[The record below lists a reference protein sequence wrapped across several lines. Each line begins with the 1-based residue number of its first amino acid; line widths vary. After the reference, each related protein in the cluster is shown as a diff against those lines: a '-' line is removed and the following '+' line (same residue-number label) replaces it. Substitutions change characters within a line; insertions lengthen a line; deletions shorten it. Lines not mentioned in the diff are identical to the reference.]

1 MSANHVP
8 GVSSVPEESSLKI
21 AFCLFAYRP
30 FGGLQRD
37 FYRIAQICARRG
49 HSIDVYTMEWQ
60 GEIPGNLDV
69 HVLPVRSM
77 RNHERSREFSRLVAR
92 ELQGKSYNIVIGF
105 NRISG
110 IDVYYAADPCYIAK
124 IRELHGPLY
133 RMTGRYRHFSAVEND
148 LFGPGSET
156 RILLLSEQE
165 ISKYV
170 HYYNTPLE
178 RFTVLPPGI
187 SPQRR
192 APPDAG
198 QIRADFRKE
207 HAIGDRDRLVLMVG
221 SGFRT
226 KGLDR
231 AIQSIAALPGELRQ
245 RCTLM
250 VVGEDNE
257 RPFRKMAKRLG
268 VAGRVRFMQGQEDVR
283 SFMLGADL
291 LIHPAYSEN
300 TGTVLLEAII
310 AGLPVLATDV
320 CGYAFHIERARAGRV
335 LVSPFK
341 QAVLNRELR
350 EMLDTEERAQWSKN
364 GIRYGQEEDLYNMPE
379 VVADYL
385 EHYAGERQ

>member
-1 MSANHVP
+1 
-8 GVSSVPEESSLKI
+8 
-21 AFCLFAYRP
+21 
-30 FGGLQRD
+30 
-37 FYRIAQICARRG
+37 
-49 HSIDVYTMEWQ
+49 
-60 GEIPGNLDV
+60 
-69 HVLPVRSM
+69 M
-77 RNHERSREFSRLVAR
+77 RNHERSREFSQRVAS
-92 ELQGKSYNIVIGF
+92 ELQGRSYDIVVGF

-124 IRELHGPLY
+124 INELHGPLY
-133 RMTGRYRHFSAVEND
+133 RLTGRYRYFSAVERE
-148 LFGPGSET
+148 LFGPGSEA

-170 HYYNTPLE
+170 HYYNTPLQ

-187 SPQRR
+187 SPDRR
-192 APPDAG
+192 APPDAA
-198 QIRADFRKE
+198 QIRTDFRKQ

-257 RPFRKMAKRLG
+257 RPFRKMAKQLG
-268 VAGRVRFMQGQEDVR
+268 VAGRIRFMQGQEDVR

-310 AGLPVLATDV
+310 AGLPVLATEV
-320 CGYAFHIERARAGRV
+320 CGYAFHIEKADAGRI
-335 LVSPFK
+335 LASPFE
-341 QAVLNRELR
+341 QGSLNRELVD
-350 EMLDTEERAQWSKN
+350 MLDSPERKQWSEN
-364 GIRYGQEEDLYNMPE
+364 GIRYGLEEDLYSMPF

-385 EHYAGERQ
+385 EHYADERQ

>member
-1 MSANHVP
+1 MP
-8 GVSSVPEESSLKI
+8 DKPSLKI

-37 FYRIAQICARRG
+37 FYRIAQVCAGRG
-49 HSIDVYTMEWQ
+49 HSIDVFTMEWH
-60 GEIPGNLDV
+60 GDIPEGFNV
-69 HVLPVRSM
+69 HVLPIRRL
-77 RNHERSREFSRLVAR
+77 RNHQRSREFSRQLAR
-92 ELQGKSYNIVIGF
+92 EIHDGSFDVVVGF

-110 IDVYYAADPCYIAK
+110 IDVYYAADPCYVAK
-124 IRELHGPLY
+124 IHELHGPLY
-133 RMTGRYRHFSAVEND
+133 RLSGRYRHFSAVERE
-148 LFGPGSET
+148 LFVPGSKT

-170 HYYNTPLE
+170 QYYNTPLQ

-187 SPQRR
+187 SPARR
-192 APPDAG
+192 APADAAR
-198 QIRADFRKE
+198 IRADFRKE
-207 HAIGDRDRLVLMVG
+207 HSIADKDRLVLLVG

-231 AIQSIAALPGELRQ
+231 AIRALAALPQALREH
-245 RCTLM
+245 TILM

-257 RPFRKMAKRLG
+257 RPFIKLAKRLG
-268 VAGRVRFMQGQEDVR
+268 VGGHVRFMQGREDVTR
-283 SFMLGADL
+283 FMLGADL

-320 CGYAFHIERARAGRV
+320 CGYAFHVERAAAGHV
-335 LVSPFK
+335 LTSPFE
-341 QAVLNRELR
+341 QANLDRELVA
-350 EMLDTEERAQWSKN
+350 MLDSAEREQWSQN
-364 GIRYGQEEDLYNMPE
+364 GIRYGLEEDLYRMPE

-385 EHYAGERQ
+385 ERHADERQ

>member
-1 MSANHVP
+1 MPDKPN
-8 GVSSVPEESSLKI
+8 LKI

-37 FYRIAQICARRG
+37 FYRIAQICAKRG

-60 GEIPGNLDV
+60 GEIPGDLDV

-77 RNHERSREFSRLVAR
+77 RNHERSREFSQRLAR
-92 ELQGKSYNIVIGF
+92 ELQGKSCNIVVGF

-133 RMTGRYRHFSAVEND
+133 RLTGRYRYFSAVEND

-170 HYYNTPLE
+170 QYYNTPLQ

-198 QIRADFRKE
+198 QIRTDFRRQ
-207 HAIGDRDRLVLMVG
+207 HAISDHDRLVLMVG

-231 AIQSIAALPGELRQ
+231 AIRAIAALPAELRQ

-257 RPFRKMAKRLG
+257 RPFRKMAKQLG

-291 LIHPAYSEN
+291 LVHPAYSEN

-310 AGLPVLATDV
+310 AGLPVLATEV
-320 CGYAFHIERARAGRV
+320 CGYAFHIERAGAGRI
-335 LVSPFK
+335 LASPFE
-341 QAVLNRELR
+341 QGILNRELVD
-350 EMLDTEERAQWSKN
+350 MLDSPERDRWSEN
-364 GIRYGQEEDLYNMPE
+364 GIRYGLEEDLYSMSE

-385 EHYAGERQ
+385 EHFAGERQ